1 MRYLFVFL
9 LTTLLLSF
17 GAYAQQQ
24 PAQQQGQQSQQSQAG
39 QQIIKPTFHL
49 EDVVIVLQSL
59 NNVELSGSE
68 IDAFLNAK
76 RFLQLTIKKAQDK
89 NLQATDTI
97 STELTIQNAQ
107 DILTF
112 MQRGKI
118 AGANVEK
125 YKRFV
130 DSMVAAAKAIAPPAT
145 QQK

>member
-1 MRYLFVFL
+1 MLFALMLHVYGV
-9 LTTLLLSF
+9 S
-17 GAYAQQQ
+17 
-24 PAQQQGQQSQQSQAG
+24 AQQQGSGQQGQQTQQSQAG
-39 QQIIKPTFHL
+39 QQIIKPTFHF
-49 EDVVIVLQSL
+49 EDVIIVLQSL
-59 NNVELSGSE
+59 NNVELTGNE

-89 NLQATDTI
+89 NLQAADTI

-107 DILTF
+107 EILTF

-118 AGANVEK
+118 TGANVEK

-130 DSMVAAAKAIAPPAT
+130 DAMVAAAKAVAPPAGN

>member
-1 MRYLFVFL
+1 
-9 LTTLLLSF
+9 
-17 GAYAQQQ
+17 
-24 PAQQQGQQSQQSQAG
+24 
-39 QQIIKPTFHL
+39 
-49 EDVVIVLQSL
+49 L
-59 NNVELSGSE
+59 NNVELTGSE

-107 DILTF
+107 EILTF

-118 AGANVEK
+118 TGANVEK